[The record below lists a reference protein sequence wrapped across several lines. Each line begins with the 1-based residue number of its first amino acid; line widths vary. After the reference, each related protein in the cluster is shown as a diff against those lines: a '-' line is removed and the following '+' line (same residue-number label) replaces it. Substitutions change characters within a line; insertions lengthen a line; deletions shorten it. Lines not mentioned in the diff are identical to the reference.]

1 MTVIRNYGLKIITQL
16 IKAGTARLRRDD
28 CGVSGKENNCYTD
41 YTTKTLS
48 PKYCRYLWYPTKGA
62 LVAGKTIDVTKN
74 SASIFEASAIMKTE
88 YASYINT
95 YPTIFLSF
103 ADAKESKRRIVKS
116 IKEQL
121 LNVYDEYAC
130 VLEKLSM
137 FEKPKFDLI
146 LRGLSDLEDENLEP
160 VDHAISFLM
169 KKCHQYY
176 KKRVMLFIDE

>member
-1 MTVIRNYGLKIITQL
+1 M

-41 YTTKTLS
+41 YTTKTLWEDNQ
-48 PKYCRYLWYPTKGA
+48 YEQALPTHGV
-62 LVAGKTIDVTKN
+62 LSDFFDVTKN

>member
-1 MTVIRNYGLKIITQL
+1 
-16 IKAGTARLRRDD
+16 
-28 CGVSGKENNCYTD
+28 
-41 YTTKTLS
+41 
-48 PKYCRYLWYPTKGA
+48 
-62 LVAGKTIDVTKN
+62 
-74 SASIFEASAIMKTE
+74 MKTE

-146 LRGLSDLEDENLEP
+146 LRGLSDLEDETW
-160 VDHAISFLM
+160 S
-169 KKCHQYY
+169 
-176 KKRVMLFIDE
+176 

>member
-1 MTVIRNYGLKIITQL
+1 
-16 IKAGTARLRRDD
+16 
-28 CGVSGKENNCYTD
+28 
-41 YTTKTLS
+41 
-48 PKYCRYLWYPTKGA
+48 
-62 LVAGKTIDVTKN
+62 
-74 SASIFEASAIMKTE
+74 MKTE

-121 LNVYDEYAC
+121 LNVYAEYAC

-146 LRGLSDLEDENLEP
+146 LRGLSDLEDENLEL

>member
-1 MTVIRNYGLKIITQL
+1 MPIPLVSDK
-16 IKAGTARLRRDD
+16 RRASSGEDNQYEQALPTH
-28 CGVSGKENNCYTD
+28 GV
-41 YTTKTLS
+41 LS
-48 PKYCRYLWYPTKGA
+48 DFF
-62 LVAGKTIDVTKN
+62 DVTKN

-160 VDHAISFLM
+160 VDHAISFLTCA
-169 KKCHQYY
+169 KANTTLSTHHRDFKND
-176 KKRVMLFIDE
+176 VMLLYRLRIGAARPRRDTP

>member
-1 MTVIRNYGLKIITQL
+1 MARAFRFSMLPRIQLAFLKLQQL
-16 IKAGTARLRRDD
+16 K
-28 CGVSGKENNCYTD
+28 
-41 YTTKTLS
+41 TK
-48 PKYCRYLWYPTKGA
+48 
-62 LVAGKTIDVTKN
+62 
-74 SASIFEASAIMKTE
+74 

-95 YPTIFLSF
+95 YPTIFLSLRMQ
-103 ADAKESKRRIVKS
+103 KESK
-116 IKEQL
+116 KEDSKIYKGQL

>member
-1 MTVIRNYGLKIITQL
+1 MPILLVSDK
-16 IKAGTARLRRDD
+16 RRASSGEDNQYEQALPTH
-28 CGVSGKENNCYTD
+28 GV
-41 YTTKTLS
+41 LS
-48 PKYCRYLWYPTKGA
+48 DFF
-62 LVAGKTIDVTKN
+62 DVTKN

>member
-1 MTVIRNYGLKIITQL
+1 
-16 IKAGTARLRRDD
+16 
-28 CGVSGKENNCYTD
+28 
-41 YTTKTLS
+41 
-48 PKYCRYLWYPTKGA
+48 
-62 LVAGKTIDVTKN
+62 
-74 SASIFEASAIMKTE
+74 MKTE

-169 KKCHQYY
+169 FPCSIWMVFSNCVT
-176 KKRVMLFIDE
+176 RSITVLFLRRQIRMFCICCIVTGKAFLLL

>member
-1 MTVIRNYGLKIITQL
+1 MNQAYPVRLDIRHS
-16 IKAGTARLRRDD
+16 GTARLRRDD

-41 YTTKTLS
+41 YTTKTLWEDNQ
-48 PKYCRYLWYPTKGA
+48 YEQALPTHGV
-62 LVAGKTIDVTKN
+62 LSDFFDVTKN